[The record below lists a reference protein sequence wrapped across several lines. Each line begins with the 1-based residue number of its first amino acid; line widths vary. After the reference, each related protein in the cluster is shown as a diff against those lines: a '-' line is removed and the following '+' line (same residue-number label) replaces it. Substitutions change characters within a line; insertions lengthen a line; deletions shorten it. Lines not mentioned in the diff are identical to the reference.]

1 MARSKK
7 LPVVL
12 NNDEQLAL
20 LDQPNPRYPTGQR
33 NHLILKIMLD
43 TGLRA
48 SEATNLKWNHIDLMS
63 GKLMVREGK
72 GAKDRTLWLSED
84 DLELLQKWKKRQADE
99 IDKKCSYI
107 FTTLN
112 GDPIQNR
119 YLRKMVKRYSK
130 KADIDKNVS
139 PHTLRHTFAT
149 DLYREN
155 KNIFLVQKA
164 LGHSDI
170 STTMVYSHIVDEEL
184 ENGFKSLNEGR
195 NKRRMS

>member
-48 SEATNLKWNHIDLMS
+48 SEATSLKWNHIDLMS

-84 DLELLQKWKKRQADE
+84 DLELLQEWKERQVNE

-119 YLRKMVKRYSK
+119 YLRKMVKMYSK
-130 KADIDKNVS
+130 KADINKNVS

-155 KNIFLVQKA
+155 KNIFLVQKT

-170 STTMVYSHIVDEEL
+170 STTMVYSQIVDEEL

-195 NKRRMS
+195 NTRRMS